1 MVVYEIVIMEY
12 KINIEKDIIFIIDL
26 KIYIVIGI
34 NKVKLIFVEFSFF
47 GIKEV
52 YYYNIFGVNLF
63 FENENLLINI
73 VIVIDNIE
81 VMLLV

>member
-1 MVVYEIVIMEY
+1 MEY

-47 GIKEV
+47 WIKEV
-52 YYYNIFGVNLF
+52 YQYNIFGVNLF